1 MITCNKCGAR
11 VEDGMKYCDK
21 CGSDMSAVKNTNEQ
35 ILGLEDIKPLEKETR
50 TKENK
55 FYSLIDKGISLLPPK
70 LTMRGDRTS
79 LMIGLASLFA
89 LSFIYII
96 CFFVFMSDICMPVSL
111 GLISE
116 YCGSVGGITKGASP
130 LWIVF
135 YFILNLYPVY
145 FAVFSFFNK
154 KYRLYSIF
162 ACAVTLLIIIF
173 TSIAWALLSP
183 DTIIESID
191 TYGKSSA
198 IAWYA
203 MIDCLSEA
211 WYLKIILS
219 LSAIFG
225 IGVDY
230 FINDGK

>member
-1 MITCNKCGAR
+1 MVTCNKCGGR
-11 VEDGMKYCDK
+11 VEEGMKYCDK

-35 ILGLEDIKPLEKETR
+35 ILGLEDIKPLEKETKI
-50 TKENK
+50 KENK
-55 FYSLIDKGISLLPPK
+55 LYSLIDKGISLLPPK
-70 LTMRGDRTS
+70 LTMRDDRTS

-135 YFILNLYPVY
+135 YFILNLYPIY

-154 KYRLYSIF
+154 KYRLYSMF
-162 ACAVTLLIIIF
+162 ACALTLLIIIF
-173 TSIAWALLSP
+173 TSVAWAILSP

-219 LSAIFG
+219 LSAMFG